1 MANLVT
7 KFGYLKPGARQG
19 RGGYVKYIA
28 TRDGVEKLDD
38 SQRLAPATAKQRQF
52 IEELLRDFPDCKEML
67 EYEDYASRQT
77 IGAASDFISR
87 ALEDNAHKILDSKT
101 YADYIATRP
110 RAERFGSHGL
120 FTDSGVQVDLQ
131 KVSDDL
137 NRHKGNVWTIII
149 SLRREDA
156 VRLGFDHGSRW
167 RDMLRTQT
175 QALAENLKIPMEH
188 LKWFAAFHDESY
200 HPHVHL
206 IAYSSTENEGY
217 LSKQGVMK
225 LRSAFACDIFAQ
237 DLLCVY
243 DQQTAYRDDLRQ
255 VSWERVE
262 ELVGQ
267 IKAGQYDSVGLEM
280 QLVMLA
286 RRLKRHKGKKVYG
299 YLSAGTK
306 KLVDSIVDDLA
317 MDSRIAELYDLW
329 YEQRERIL
337 QTYTSHLPE
346 RVPLSRNE
354 DFKVVRNAVVKAAV
368 ELITVEMGGQDSQE
382 EDAPLPPADELPEFE
397 PSSPGQSRGKK
408 KSWWTDAYM
417 LARQYLYG
425 IGDTPRDL
433 EKAAALLT
441 VEAQKGNGFAM
452 YDLGK
457 IHLDKEQGGA
467 AQEWFRKAHRA
478 FLTKESHA
486 RKPGYLRYRIGKL
499 YALGHGVDQDFSA
512 AARWYGKALQE
523 ENPFAAYAL
532 GCLYLRGQGVEQ
544 NDAQAFDLFY
554 QAANHEEKP
563 NAYAADEL
571 GKMYERGIGIQ
582 ADEPAAHE
590 WYRQAYAGFLSIE
603 KQFAEDKLYYRLGH
617 MNLTGKGT
625 PVDIPQAARYFEK
638 AARLGNVDAQYTLG
652 RLLLRGEGL
661 QKDAPAGV
669 FWLGQAAKKGHLL
682 APYLLGKTLLLGAD
696 VPRDADRALILLEKA
711 IEQGH
716 IRAAAFLGKAYMQ
729 GELLPRDVEKGL
741 TLLESAAQAG
751 DANAEYQLGK
761 LFLYGKVVA
770 QDQARAIA
778 YLTSAAEH
786 GNAYAAQLLQRFY
799 EKNNWAVT
807 ASVMSL
813 LQQAARIFEGKLQ
826 EYYTPQMGRTDRK
839 LLSKIAEKKLA
850 QGQKLGG

>member
-7 KFGYLKPGARQG
+7 KFGYLKPDARQG

-38 SQRLAPATAKQRQF
+38 TQRLAPATTKQKQF
-52 IEELLRDFPDCKEML
+52 IQKLLRDFPDCKEML
-67 EYEDYASRQT
+67 EYEDYAAKQT
-77 IGAASDFISR
+77 MGAASDFISR
-87 ALEDNAHKILDSKT
+87 AVEDNAHKILDSKT

-120 FTDSGVQVDLQ
+120 FTDDGVQVDLQ

-137 NRHKGNVWTIII
+137 NRHKSNVWTIII

-206 IAYSSTENEGY
+206 IAYSSVDNEGY

-225 LRSAFACDIFAQ
+225 LRSAFGRDIFAQ

-255 VSWERVE
+255 VSREKVE

-267 IKAGQYDSVGLEM
+267 IRAGQYDGAGLDM
-280 QLVMLA
+280 QLAMLA
-286 RRLKRHKGKKVYG
+286 KRLAKTKGKKVYG
-299 YLSAGTK
+299 YLPAGTK
-306 KLVDSIVDDLA
+306 KLVDAIVDDLA
-317 MDSRIAELYDLW
+317 TDSRIAELYNLW
-329 YEQRERIL
+329 YQQRERII
-337 QTYTSHLPE
+337 QTYSSHLPE
-346 RVPLSRNE
+346 RAPLSRNE
-354 DFKVVRNAVVKAAV
+354 EFKAVRNAVVKAAV
-368 ELITVEMGGQDSQE
+368 GLMEMERGRQNPRE
-382 EDAPLPPADELPEFE
+382 EDTPLSPADELLEFE
-397 PSSPGQSRGKK
+397 PSSSGQGRGKK
-408 KSWWTDAYM
+408 KSWWTDTYTQ
-417 LARQYLYG
+417 ARQYLYG
-425 IGDTPRDL
+425 TDDTPRNL

-441 VEAQKGNGFAM
+441 AEAKKGNGFAM

-544 NDAQAFDLFY
+544 DDAHAFDLFY
-554 QAANHEEKP
+554 QAANHEGKP
-563 NAYAADEL
+563 NAYAAYEL
-571 GKMYERGIGIQ
+571 GKMCEKGIGIQ

-603 KQFAEDKLYYRLGH
+603 KQFADDKLYYRLGR

-638 AARLGNVDAQYTLG
+638 AAKLGN
-652 RLLLRGEGL
+652 
-661 QKDAPAGV
+661 
-669 FWLGQAAKKGHLL
+669 
-682 APYLLGKTLLLGAD
+682 AD
-696 VPRDADRALILLEKA
+696 
-711 IEQGH
+711 
-716 IRAAAFLGKAYMQ
+716 
-729 GELLPRDVEKGL
+729 
-741 TLLESAAQAG
+741 
-751 DANAEYQLGK
+751 AEYQLGK
-761 LFLYGKVVA
+761 LFLHGKEVA

-786 GNAYAAQLLQRFY
+786 GHAYAAQLLQRFY
-799 EKNNWAVT
+799 EKDNWTVT
-807 ASVMSL
+807 ASALSL
-813 LQQAARIFEGKLQ
+813 LQQTARIFEDKLQ
-826 EYYTPQMGRTDRK
+826 EYYTPQAGRTDRK

-850 QGQKLGG
+850 QGQKLG